1 MTLSLFGMKASID
14 NVYAVI
20 LAAGESSRMGN
31 PKQLLVWDNHTLL
44 EHVVLNTRSVLHE
57 RSVIVLGAHAEAIR
71 ANVNLDGGSVIV
83 NPDWQEG
90 IASSIRA
97 GIRALP
103 SSASAALILLCD
115 QPLIGAKQIRMLLN
129 GWEKEPTRI
138 VASIYHDG
146 VGVPALFPAEFF
158 GQLLELEG
166 DRGAKGLLMKFSD
179 SLLKIPLPEA
189 ELDVDSAADFEHLRK
204 I

>member
-1 MTLSLFGMKASID
+1 MNASSD

-20 LAAGESSRMGN
+20 LAAGESSRMGS
-31 PKQLLVWDNHTLL
+31 PKQLLVWGNHTLL
-44 EHVVLNTRSVLHE
+44 EHAVLNVRSLLHE

-71 ANVNLDGGSVIV
+71 ASVSLDGGSVIV

-103 SSASAALILLCD
+103 ASASAALILLCD
-115 QPLIGAKQIRMLLN
+115 QPLIGAKQIRTLLN
-129 GWEKEPTRI
+129 AWEKEPSRI
-138 VASIYHDG
+138 VASIYNDG

-166 DRGAKGLLMKFSD
+166 DRGGKGLLRKFND
-179 SLLKIPLPEA
+179 RLLKISLPEA
-189 ELDVDSAADFEHLRK
+189 ELDIDSTADFEQLRK
-204 I
+204 D